1 MYYKSMSLM
10 IMRIL
15 YHSKI
20 LLPALLI
27 CEVNGEVLCV

>member
-1 MYYKSMSLM
+1 MYYKSTSLM

-27 CEVNGEVLCV
+27 CEADSEVLRV